1 MLRRFIGPLYFVDII
16 MWKVYHFIQQI
27 LCPYY
32 VSGTVL
38 GVQDRLV
45 KKIEKVNK
53 KKLTKNPY
61 RLYILWGVD
70 KKQNKEVN

>member
-1 MLRRFIGPLYFVDII
+1 

-27 LCPYY
+27 LSPYY
-32 VSGTVL
+32 LSGTVL

-45 KKIEKVNK
+45 KKTEKVNK
-53 KKLTKNPY
+53 KKLKNPY

-70 KKQNKEVN
+70 KKQNK